1 MALGSLASAFGILAA
16 PALYSAG
23 RLIRSSD
30 LAAKSVLMD
39 EHYLRGYLSCLHSR
53 QLRSDMF
60 VRFSQAAKICAST
73 TRPIDDEMRLWFP
86 QSHGQLLQD
95 LVCLLLLG
103 GKRDGYFVEVGA
115 GDGTTYSNT
124 LMLER
129 DFGWNGILVEPAR
142 MFHQT
147 LATSR
152 RAALDRRGIDRKSGG
167 TLPFVQNETFGE
179 LSGFAGALTKWD
191 AADSSTYEIE
201 TVRLDDLLDE
211 HRAPDEI
218 DYLSIDTE
226 GWELAVLEGLSLTK
240 RRIKFLTI
248 EHNFDTKRSRAYDR
262 RLLPAGYSRIVR
274 NVSAFDAWYLHKDF
288 DEQLFLRP

>member
-1 MALGSLASAFGILAA
+1 MGSPASAFGILAA

-23 RLIRSSD
+23 RLIGRAD
-30 LAAKSVLMD
+30 LAAKSVCLD
-39 EHYLRGYLSCLHSR
+39 KHYLRGYASNLHSKR
-53 QLRSDMF
+53 LRSDMF
-60 VRFSQAAKICAST
+60 VRFSQAAKICASA
-73 TRPIDDEMRLWFP
+73 TRSIDEEMRRWFP

-103 GKRDGYFVEVGA
+103 GKRDGYFIEVGA

-142 MFHQT
+142 MFHESIV
-147 LATSR
+147 ASR
-152 RAALDRRGIDRKSGG
+152 QAPLDRRGASRRSGD
-167 TLPFVQNETFGE
+167 TLRFVEDTTFGE
-179 LSGFAGALTKWD
+179 LSGFAETLAGKDETQ
-191 AADSSTYEIE
+191 SSGYEVE
-201 TVRLDDLLDE
+201 TVSLDDLLDE
-211 HRAPDEI
+211 CHAPDEI

-248 EHNFDTKRSRAYDR
+248 EHNFDRKRSRAYDS
-262 RLLPAGYSRIVR
+262 RLLPAGYSRVLQ
-274 NVSAFDAWYLHKDF
+274 NVSAFDAWYLHNDV
-288 DEQLFLRP
+288 DTELFLRR

>member
-16 PALYSAG
+16 PVIYSAG
-23 RLIRSSD
+23 RLMRRSD
-30 LAAKSVLMD
+30 LAAKSVCVD
-39 EHYLRGYLSCLHSR
+39 EHYLRGYASCLHSKR
-53 QLRSDMF
+53 LRSDMF

-73 TRPIDDEMRLWFP
+73 ARSIDDEMRLWFP

-103 GKRDGYFVEVGA
+103 GKRDGYFVEIGA
-115 GDGTTYSNT
+115 GNGTTYSNT

-129 DFGWNGILVEPAR
+129 DFGWNGILVEPAK

-152 RAALDRRGIDRKSGG
+152 RATLDRRGVDRKSGG
-167 TLPFVQNETFGE
+167 TLHFVQNDTFGE
-179 LSGFAGALTKWD
+179 LSGFAGSLTKGD
-191 AADSSTYEIE
+191 AEHSSTYDIE

-211 HRAPDEI
+211 HHAPDEI

-248 EHNFDTKRSRAYDR
+248 EHNFDAKRSHAYDR
-262 RLLPAGYSRIVR
+262 RLLPAGYSRILP
-274 NVSAFDAWYLHKDF
+274 NVSAFDAWYLHADF
-288 DEQLFLRP
+288 DKQLFLQP

>member
-1 MALGSLASAFGILAA
+1 MVLAGLASAFGILAA

-23 RLIRSSD
+23 RLIRRSD
-30 LAAKSVLMD
+30 LAAKSVHLD
-39 EHYLRGYLSCLHSR
+39 EHFLRGYASSLHSR

-73 TRPIDDEMRLWFP
+73 ARPIDEEMRLWFP

-103 GKRDGYFVEVGA
+103 GKRDGYFVEIGA
-115 GDGTTYSNT
+115 GDGATYSNT

-142 MFHQT
+142 MFHEK

-152 RAALDRRGIDRKSGG
+152 RATLDRRGISDRSGDR
-167 TLPFVQNETFGE
+167 LRFEQNNTSGE
-179 LSGFAGALTKWD
+179 LSGFAAALTKGHE
-191 AADSSTYEIE
+191 ARSSAYEIE
-201 TVRLDDLLDE
+201 TVSMDDLLDQC
-211 HRAPDEI
+211 HAPDEI

-248 EHNFDTKRSRAYDR
+248 EHNFDVKRSRAYDR
-262 RLLPAGYSRIVR
+262 RLVPAGYSRILQ

-288 DEQLFLRP
+288 DKGLLFRP